1 MNGEVYS
8 EQRLKLMIAI
18 TTKYIDDPDL
28 TKSIVSKC
36 HQGIGYLLVGAP
48 DHARAVEF
56 TEIEAKAINA
66 VVRRWRR
73 EKHQLKGQTS
83 DEFAEVGTGLGTLP

>member
-1 MNGEVYS
+1 MNGEVCS

-28 TKSIVSKC
+28 TKTIVSKC

-48 DHARAVEF
+48 DHVRAVEF

>member
-48 DHARAVEF
+48 YHARVVEF

-73 EKHQLKGQTS
+73 EKHQLKGQAS
-83 DEFAEVGTGLGTLP
+83 DDFADVDSGLVTLP

>member
-1 MNGEVYS
+1 
-8 EQRLKLMIAI
+8 MIAI

-36 HQGIGYLLVGAP
+36 HRGIGLLFVGAP